1 MRRRILNAE
10 QGLWRLLETGRPFE
24 THNST
29 TASWTILSYSINPVV
44 WYVYYHL
51 LQDFLDV
58 VRTQENS
65 ERLPLYI
72 RANVIFPWNVI
83 SHTLV
88 RHTIYSLFYRNTP
101 PEFYHCI
108 HFMRFRLFFISTNA
122 YSDNEIRIERMTFE
136 TTYSQPFYYDLYC
149 EQ

>member
-10 QGLWRLLETGRPFE
+10 QGLWRLRDTGRPFE
-24 THNST
+24 THHST
-29 TASWTILSYSINPVV
+29 TASRTILSYSINPVV

-72 RANVIFPWNVI
+72 RANVIFPGTVI

-88 RHTIYSLFYRNTP
+88 RHTIYSLFY
-101 PEFYHCI
+101 
-108 HFMRFRLFFISTNA
+108 
-122 YSDNEIRIERMTFE
+122 
-136 TTYSQPFYYDLYC
+136 
-149 EQ
+149 